1 MSSNDIGGGDA
12 VSWSSSTH
20 LSFHETEFEQ
30 GATEIVVRVASNYT
44 GQQIK
49 VYDAY
54 PFTTARATI
63 NIPDTGGLEDYET
76 VSVSVSGL
84 SGTESLYLAL
94 SGSHEARLNW
104 VRFKPASTQDS
115 LPAVDYYQ
123 YDWQWLGNRKNH
135 PAGLSPMAVARI
147 GTIRNEY
154 GGKVSFDYL
163 DDGDDCIEWGDPGW
177 TDWTDNIHH
186 CFPADAG
193 GGTWITFLKWVVD
206 DVTVYDPV
214 MGTTQTYNYTYG
226 TPRWAKNISPTADLC
241 DTSWNVFRGHSW
253 VEVEDPFG
261 LTTTTWFYQ
270 GMKDDL
276 VNCNGTVRSD
286 PDVINITVFD
296 GHSSEQTKPD
306 YYWLVGRPAG
316 SITEDTG
323 GTEFSRSDTD
333 YTWTVTGGSGPRR
346 GPVHR
351 CERRRHDHHRWWDRE
366 VDAGEL
372 SLRLLRQRPPNL
384 LPR

>member
-1 MSSNDIGGGDA
+1 MKTTTRTRPEPRTLLYRIHRRPEGAYTYNVYQQIEAEDYTFDNGGVGRCLRTTSVVGDA
-12 VSWSSSTH
+12 ISWSSSTH

-54 PFTTARATI
+54 PFTTAWATI

-84 SGTESLYLAL
+84 SGTESVYLVL

-226 TPRWAKNISPTADLC
+226 TPRWAKTSPQPPICVT
-241 DTSWNVFRGHSW
+241 RH
-253 VEVEDPFG
+253 
-261 LTTTTWFYQ
+261 
-270 GMKDDL
+270 
-276 VNCNGTVRSD
+276 GTCS
-286 PDVINITVFD
+286 
-296 GHSSEQTKPD
+296 
-306 YYWLVGRPAG
+306 A
-316 SITEDTG
+316 
-323 GTEFSRSDTD
+323 
-333 YTWTVTGGSGPRR
+333 VTHG
-346 GPVHR
+346 
-351 CERRRHDHHRWWDRE
+351 
-366 VDAGEL
+366 
-372 SLRLLRQRPPNL
+372 
-384 LPR
+384 